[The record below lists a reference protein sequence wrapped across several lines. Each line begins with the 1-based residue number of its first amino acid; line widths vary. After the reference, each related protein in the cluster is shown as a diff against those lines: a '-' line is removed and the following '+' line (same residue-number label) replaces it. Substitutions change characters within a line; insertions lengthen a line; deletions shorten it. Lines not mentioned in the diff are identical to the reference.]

1 MTLIGKSYA
10 DGLVYVTCPDEKCKT
25 TLRIKPKSAKT
36 TVTCAKCGNRFPLEV
51 SGVESPAKAPAV
63 PPPLPNDNC
72 EMKNAPAM
80 FGQDEA
86 KRGSLPP
93 PKPKKVKQPW
103 EVDDEERRRER
114 RREPEKKST
123 PIGMILGIAVAAVLF
138 VSLGAFGMVYV
149 MRDKPGK
156 NPTTPVAANSTTD
169 QTTNPFAPTGIEP
182 AKDDN
187 KSSANPTGAEPKNE
201 VTPAKKE
208 PEPAGPIVKEDPPK
222 GITRVS
228 EQEPQ
233 DGPKGKSPKKKNP
246 APKGGPAVTGG
257 VIDRVKKSTALI
269 EAKGGWGTGFVI
281 RPGIV
286 MTNTHVIAGK
296 IIDDLRVSFV
306 SLDDTAPPALKATLL
321 YTDPRR
327 DLAILRVDTDRPPL
341 EICDSGTELK
351 GLEVAIVGNPKGD
364 AGQAEINKVT
374 TGRLNNPIR
383 RDAGWTYYELSAQA
397 YFGNSGGP
405 VVDAKTGKLVGV
417 VQSILGDGKQK
428 SYCIPYGEALRA
440 LESLPSNKEDEPKA
454 TKIALGRHYLEYMDD
469 HLPEMEL
476 NAEDAMAGQL
486 IRLQAKSVG
495 ATVTITVRTIDGR
508 SASMTLSE
516 FMDVLRSKHGK
527 TYPTFTKTALP
538 AVNASSEIPSPVKQ
552 LMRER
557 IESYVSMYSL
567 ANQSTNTE
575 KAFRDAMDARKAA
588 NVKKA
593 KAFKEAY
600 DKFLD
605 DLERKPIVKPK

>member
-1 MTLIGKSYA
+1 MET
-10 DGLVYVTCPDEKCKT
+10 
-25 TLRIKPKSAKT
+25 
-36 TVTCAKCGNRFPLEV
+36 
-51 SGVESPAKAPAV
+51 SP
-63 PPPLPNDNC
+63 
-72 EMKNAPAM
+72 
-80 FGQDEA
+80 
-86 KRGSLPP
+86 
-93 PKPKKVKQPW
+93 
-103 EVDDEERRRER
+103 
-114 RREPEKKST
+114 
-123 PIGMILGIAVAAVLF
+123 
-138 VSLGAFGMVYV
+138 
-149 MRDKPGK
+149 
-156 NPTTPVAANSTTD
+156 
-169 QTTNPFAPTGIEP
+169 
-182 AKDDN
+182 
-187 KSSANPTGAEPKNE
+187 
-201 VTPAKKE
+201 
-208 PEPAGPIVKEDPPK
+208 
-222 GITRVS
+222 VS
-228 EQEPQ
+228 EVEQ
-233 DGPKGKSPKKKNP
+233 DGPKGKQPKKKNQ
-246 APKGGPAVTGG
+246 PKGPVVAAGNA
-257 VIDRVKKSTALI
+257 IDRVKKSTALI

-296 IIDDLRVSFV
+296 MIDDLRVSFV
-306 SLDDTAPPALKATLL
+306 SLNDTAPPPLKAVLL

-341 EICDSGTELK
+341 EIVDTGTDLSGM
-351 GLEVAIVGNPKGD
+351 EVAIVGNPKGD

-405 VVDAKTGKLVGV
+405 VVEAKTGKLVGV

-428 SYCIPYGEALRA
+428 SYCIPFGEALRA
-440 LESLPSNKEDEPKA
+440 LDSLPASKEDEPKA

-495 ATVTITVRTIDGR
+495 ATVTITVRTVDGR
-508 SASMTLSE
+508 SVSMSLTE
-516 FMDVLRSKHGK
+516 FMDELKSKHGK
-527 TYPTFTKTALP
+527 TYPNFTKIAAP
-538 AVNASSEIPSPVKQ
+538 AVAASSEIPSALKQ

-557 IESYVSMYSL
+557 VETYVSMYSL

-575 KAFRDAMDARKAA
+575 KAFRDAMDARKTA
-588 NVKKA
+588 NTKKA

-605 DLERKPIVKPK
+605 ELERKPVTKPK